1 MEDAKGGTAKGHR
14 ASIASAKSEP
24 TGIYNW
30 NPGPARRADCCQMT
44 NPQNIEQ
51 CLAFINCQLQTGT
64 RQGDGHGSSARAAV
78 TISRQA
84 GCGARQVAEKLAA
97 YLQPETAKDAPPWTV
112 FDRNLVEKVL
122 DDHQLPQ
129 RIGKFMPENWIS
141 EIEDTIDELF
151 GLHPPAWILVRQTAE
166 TILRLARLGN
176 VILIGRG
183 SNIITAKLEHV
194 FHVRLVAPLEKRIL
208 QIEESDHLDRAG
220 ALELIR
226 REDRGRKRYLK
237 RYYKKDVGDPLL
249 YDLTINT
256 GMVGFDEAARIIADA
271 VIRRMSNPIEKSS
284 GDETSQII
292 ANKEAYLSE
301 SAVSG

>member
-1 MEDAKGGTAKGHR
+1 VER
-14 ASIASAKSEP
+14 
-24 TGIYNW
+24 
-30 NPGPARRADCCQMT
+30 
-44 NPQNIEQ
+44 
-51 CLAFINCQLQTGT
+51 CLAFINCQLQPQP
-64 RQGDGHGSSARAAV
+64 RPIDGRSPTVRPAV

-84 GCGARQVAEKLAA
+84 GCGAVEVAEKLAG
-97 YLQPETAKDAPPWTV
+97 YLQPHTPKDAPPWTV

-122 DDHQLPQ
+122 EDHHLPQ

-183 SNIITAKLEHV
+183 SNIITAKLEQV
-194 FHVRLVAPLEKRIL
+194 FHVRLLAPLEKRIL
-208 QIEESDHLDRAG
+208 QIQKSDQLDRNG
-220 ALELIR
+220 AVELIR

-237 RYYKKDVGDPLL
+237 RYYKKDIGDPLL

-256 GMVGFDEAARIIADA
+256 GRVGFDEAARIIADA
-271 VIRRMSNPIEKSS
+271 VTRRMPERSDKPSS
-284 GDETSQII
+284 DEVAEII
-292 ANKEAYLSE
+292 ANKEAYLRE
-301 SAVSG
+301 SVHVN

>member
-1 MEDAKGGTAKGHR
+1 M
-14 ASIASAKSEP
+14 I
-24 TGIYNW
+24 
-30 NPGPARRADCCQMT
+30 
-44 NPQNIEQ
+44 NPQNVEK
-51 CLAFINCQLQTGT
+51 CLAFINCQLQPTEK
-64 RQGDGHGSSARAAV
+64 RLDGQALNVRAAV

-84 GCGARQVAEKLAA
+84 GCGAREVAEKLAA
-97 YLQPETAKDAPPWTV
+97 YLQPCTPKGAPAWTV

-122 DDHQLPQ
+122 EDHQLPQ
-129 RIGKFMPENWIS
+129 RIAKFMPENWIS

-151 GLHPPAWILVRQTAE
+151 GLHPPARILVRQTAE

-208 QIEESDHLDRAG
+208 QIQKSDQLDRDG
-220 ALELIR
+220 AFELIH

-256 GMVGFDEAARIIADA
+256 GLVGFEEAARMVADA
-271 VIRRMSNPIEKSS
+271 VMRRMSRQIEEASS
-284 GDETSQII
+284 GETAEII
-292 ANKEAYLSE
+292 ANKEAYLAE
-301 SAVSG
+301 SARAN